1 MEYYCGQIIPNI
13 TNTVYYSNNSIYIPR
28 KTSDFRKNTVLL
40 HIRKYTKNTIFRDMV
55 IAVKNIGFHK
65 IAYL

>member
-1 MEYYCGQIIPNI
+1 MEYYCGQITTNI

-28 KTSDFRKNTVLL
+28 KTSDFIKNRVLL
-40 HIRKYTKNTIFRDMV
+40 HIGKYTKNTIFRDMA
-55 IAVKNIGFHK
+55 IAVKNIEFHK

>member
-1 MEYYCGQIIPNI
+1 MEYYCGQITPNI

-40 HIRKYTKNTIFRDMV
+40 HIRKYTKNTIFRDMA
-55 IAVKNIGFHK
+55 IAVKNIEFHK